1 VHRPWGKIG
10 VAALIAVVAI
20 SGAIWA
26 MKWFAPSVLDRRPKL
41 VEAPPLAPISR
52 NSVIVT
58 PAVIALTA
66 IQDALEKAA
75 PPELSGKLDM
85 PPLPNIS
92 NTEIGWSLTR
102 SPLEITGRPEGLLL
116 SSALRGSLRA
126 TGQMADQPGGFS
138 GPSGGFPAPPGGF
151 PGPPGGFRGPPG
163 FPGPPGGFF
172 GPPGGTSGPPGRS
185 SGGSQGQPGTQN
197 QTDRTLDQRVE
208 FAGNV
213 MLTARPDILPG
224 WRLAPN
230 LSAQVSI
237 ADASLSVMGMKLNL
251 SNEMKPRLE
260 RIVSEQVA
268 ALQTRLSNDPMLEQ
282 AARRGWANMCRSIP
296 LGGGP
301 VGAPKLWLELRP
313 TRAMAAQPRI
323 DNTAVTLTI
332 GVQAETR
339 IVPAETK
346 PDCPFPAQLEFV
358 PQLEQGRVKIEV
370 PVDIPLADV
379 SRQIEAQL
387 KGKTVP
393 ENKGGAVTATIKSV
407 NLAASGNR
415 LLISLGVTASET
427 KSWFGLAADATIHVW
442 GRPALDRG
450 RQTLRFSDITVDIE
464 SEAAFGA
471 LALAART
478 AVPAL
483 EKTLADNAVIDLLP
497 MAADIRKNI
506 EAAIAD
512 SRNSAPGVQVDASVV
527 DVRLAD
533 IGFDAKTLRVFVEAE
548 GTVRI
553 VVTKLNDR

>member
-1 VHRPWGKIG
+1 VHRLWSKIG

-26 MKWFAPSVLDRRPKL
+26 MKRFAPGALDRRPAL
-41 VEAPPLAPISR
+41 VESPPLAPVSR

-66 IQDALEKAA
+66 IQNALEKAA

-85 PPLPNIS
+85 PSMPNIS

-102 SPLEITGRPEGLLL
+102 TPLEITGRPEGLLL

-126 TGQMADQPGGFS
+126 TGQLAEQLGGLS
-138 GPSGGFPAPPGGF
+138 GPPSGFPAPPGGF

-163 FPGPPGGFF
+163 FPGFPGGFF
-172 GPPGGTSGPPGRS
+172 GPPGASSGPPGRS
-185 SGGSQGQPGTQN
+185 SGGSQGQQGTQN
-197 QTDRTLDQRVE
+197 PADKTLDQRAE

-213 MLTARPDILPG
+213 MLTARPEILPG

-237 ADASLSVMGMKLNL
+237 SDASLSVMGMKLNL

-260 RIVSEQVA
+260 RMVSEQVT

-282 AARRGWANMCRSIP
+282 AARRGWADMCRSIP

-323 DNTAVTLTI
+323 DNTAVTLTV

-339 IVPAETK
+339 IVPTETK
-346 PDCPFPAQLEFV
+346 PDCPFPAQLDFV

-393 ENKGGAVTATIKSV
+393 EDKGAGVTATIKSV
-407 NLAASGNR
+407 NLAASGDR
-415 LLISLGVTASET
+415 LLMSLGVTASET

-442 GRPALDRG
+442 GRPTLDRG
-450 RQTLRFSDITVDIE
+450 RQILRFSDITVDIE

-471 LALAART
+471 LALAARS

-483 EKTLADNAVIDLLP
+483 ERTLADNAVVDLLP
-497 MAADIRKNI
+497 MTADIRKNI

-512 SRNSAPGVQVDASVV
+512 SRNRAPGVQVDASVV
-527 DVRLAD
+527 DIRLAD
-533 IGFDAKTLRVFVEAE
+533 IAFDAKMLRVIVEAE
-548 GTVRI
+548 GSVRI
-553 VVTKLNDR
+553 VVTTLPDR